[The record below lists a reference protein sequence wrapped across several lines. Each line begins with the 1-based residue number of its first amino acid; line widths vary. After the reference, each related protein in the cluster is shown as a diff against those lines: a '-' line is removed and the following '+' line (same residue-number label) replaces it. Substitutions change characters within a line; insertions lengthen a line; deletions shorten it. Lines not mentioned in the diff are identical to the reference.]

1 MFHRLVGLFLFVFPT
16 MHVSNHNTDYIPVLE
31 HHELTPKFMEKL
43 QFLKPIVDEGT
54 YLIVQNL
61 FDSAIKELD
70 HFGLKLSVN
79 YKNLQGSRTAR
90 ASTTRPAPRAL
101 QSNPNARDSGI
112 GLDLEAG
119 TPRTSA
125 RYSSVTISRPN
136 STTPPAQSFSMDH
149 GGRGVPR
156 PHLQSR
162 PSFVPLQPAAR
173 SESMFQTYV
182 GYPELLQSDINAFA
196 QGFSGAVASSHSFQ
210 TSMGEVFHHQ
220 QATNDP
226 AAAIYLPDAGV
237 GGLSSSSSLHHPA
250 TGQIDSINPA
260 ELHLFN
266 SSAESQVP
274 MTMQPAQ
281 DTSMENQTFAARVA
295 GEYVRPLGGFI

>member
-1 MFHRLVGLFLFVFPT
+1 
-16 MHVSNHNTDYIPVLE
+16 
-31 HHELTPKFMEKL
+31 MEKL
-43 QFLKPIVDEGT
+43 QFLKPMVDEGT

-90 ASTTRPAPRAL
+90 PTTRPAPRAL
-101 QSNPNARDSGI
+101 QNNPNARDSGI

-125 RYSSVTISRPN
+125 RYSSVTISRPS

-149 GGRGVPR
+149 GGRGASR
-156 PHLQSR
+156 PPLQSR

-173 SESMFQTYV
+173 SESMFQMYA
-182 GYPELLQSDINAFA
+182 GYNPEFFTDPNAFVT
-196 QGFSGAVASSHSFQ
+196 QGFTGGTASPSPFQ
-210 TSMGEVFHHQ
+210 AAMGQGFHHHQ
-220 QATNDP
+220 QSTNSP
-226 AAAIYLPDAGV
+226 AATGYHPNTGAEG
-237 GGLSSSSSLHHPA
+237 SSLHHPA
-250 TGQIDSINPA
+250 AGQVDSINPA
-260 ELHLFN
+260 DLHLFA
-266 SSAESQVP
+266 SSPVP
-274 MTMQPAQ
+274 LVPVSVQPTG
-281 DTSMENQTFAARVA
+281 DSSMENPTFAARVA